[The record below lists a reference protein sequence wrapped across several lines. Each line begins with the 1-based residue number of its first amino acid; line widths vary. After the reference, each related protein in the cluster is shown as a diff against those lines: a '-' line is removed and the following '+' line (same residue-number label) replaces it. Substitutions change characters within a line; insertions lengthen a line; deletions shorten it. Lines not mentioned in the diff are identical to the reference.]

1 MKVTTFLFLFFFV
14 VVLNAQQNEEIIK
27 CSVIDDQQVRLKC
40 FDALV
45 ASLKENNEEKPED
58 LILEK
63 KIHKAVIEEKIV
75 DKKLETKSSKEI
87 IKDQKEVIVSL
98 KSSIQKITKQRD
110 LEKQKRESKGL
121 PFSATI
127 VSVSY
132 KSYKFR
138 FKLDN
143 DETWQFTDTG
153 IRARLKEGEKI
164 RIVPGTMRSYFL
176 ENSKGRFRVK
186 KIK

>member
-14 VVLNAQQNEEIIK
+14 VVLNAQPNEEIIK
-27 CSVIDDQQVRLKC
+27 CSVIDDQQERLKC
-40 FDALV
+40 FDALA
-45 ASLKENNEEKPED
+45 ASIRENNEEKPED
-58 LILEK
+58 LIHEK
-63 KIHKAVIEEKIV
+63 EIHQDVIEEKIV
-75 DKKLETKSSKEI
+75 DEKLETKTSKEI
-87 IKDQKEVIVSL
+87 IEDQKGVIVSL
-98 KSSIQKITKQRD
+98 ENRIQKITKQGD
-110 LEKQKRESKGL
+110 FEKQKRESKGL

-153 IRARLKEGEKI
+153 IRARLKEGDKI
-164 RIVPGTMRSYFL
+164 RIVPGTMQSYFL

-186 KIK
+186 KIN